1 MAKEI
6 DQKIQQLK
14 TESQRQQRFID
25 NLTHELRTPL
35 TSIIGYAELLK
46 V

>member
-35 TSIIGYAELLK
+35 TSKLVMQSY
-46 V
+46 